1 MKTTKYRAISFL
13 LIVLFTVSILAG
25 CSSGGTGDNGETPV
39 PSTSANTATP
49 TAVIT
54 PTPTATPTPTPPATS
69 TPSPTPEKDEIRN
82 VSDIVNGDVT
92 RVQFGAY
99 VWSVLSVEDGK
110 ALIITED
117 IIEKRVFSAEWVPIT
132 WEKSDTRKYLNGD
145 FYNTFSAE
153 EKALIF
159 EKQNE
164 NPNNQWF
171 GTPAGNATKDK
182 VFLLSLDEVV
192 KHFGDSGQLA
202 NKNPD
207 DGNKI
212 DDAYNAARIAK
223 HTDGTDGYWWLRTF
237 GDSKAS
243 TAVVDYD
250 GKIGVDGAFFIS
262 EGGGVRPAL
271 WLKLQ

>member
-1 MKTTKYRAISFL
+1 MKTTKYRSVSFL
-13 LIVLFTVSILAG
+13 LIILLTLSILAG
-25 CSSGGTGDNGETPV
+25 CSSGSTGDEAKTPV
-39 PSTSANTATP
+39 PSISAATATLTP
-49 TAVIT
+49 VVT
-54 PTPTATPTPTPPATS
+54 PTPTATPTPTPTNS
-69 TPSPTPEKDEIRN
+69 PSPTPEEIHA
-82 VSDIVNGDVT
+82 VSDILNGNVQ

-99 VWSVLSVEDGK
+99 VWRVLFTEDGK

-117 IIEKRVFSAEWVPIT
+117 IIEKRVFNTEWVPIT
-132 WEKSDTRKYLNGD
+132 WEKSDIRNYLNGD

-153 EKALIF
+153 EKKMIL

-164 NPNNQWF
+164 NLNNQWF

-192 KHFGDSGQLA
+192 KYFGDSGQLA

-207 DGNKI
+207 DDNKI

-223 HTDGTDGYWWLRTF
+223 HADGTDGYWWLRTF
-237 GDSKAS
+237 GDSEAS
-243 TAVVDYD
+243 TAVVDFD
-250 GKIGVDGAFFIS
+250 GKIGVDGAFLIA
-262 EGGGVRPAL
+262 EEGGVRPAL